1 MLIPFSDIIHF
12 PKRKNNCIN
21 QQSKP
26 KWLWPPNAVYHCYY
40 MSIHIY
46 IHICIYACVNRGY
59 VFIKKQ
65 MCIFSCVYVYK
76 FSKKFFVNPR
86 EFSLHV
92 LKLDS
97 WEILT
102 STMKVAAYRFIL
114 AYQTQKMK
122 AKKHFFLY
130 LLSSLYTYLFLNH
143 FFCWVSCARQFT
155 SCFHEIVMD
164 VRNLIFTLKI
174 CKMTLCTN
182 AVFLIKTV
190 KKIFTYCCCNFFP
203 LLAI

>member
-122 AKKHFFLY
+122 AKNTSFCIYY
-130 LLSSLYTYLFLNH
+130 LLYILIYSSTI
-143 FFCWVSCARQFT
+143 FFVESHAP
-155 SCFHEIVMD
+155 D
-164 VRNLIFTLKI
+164 NLPPAFMRL
-174 CKMTLCTN
+174 
-182 AVFLIKTV
+182 
-190 KKIFTYCCCNFFP
+190 
-203 LLAI
+203 